1 MELNALRAALRGISA
16 YREVTNT
23 SFFSGVWMLLDA
35 LSQKNGEEA
44 LEYYVSRRSEERR
57 GRERV

>member
-23 SFFSGVWMLLDA
+23 TVLGGIWMMLDA
-35 LSQKNGEEA
+35 L
-44 LEYYVSRRSEERR
+44 
-57 GRERV
+57 